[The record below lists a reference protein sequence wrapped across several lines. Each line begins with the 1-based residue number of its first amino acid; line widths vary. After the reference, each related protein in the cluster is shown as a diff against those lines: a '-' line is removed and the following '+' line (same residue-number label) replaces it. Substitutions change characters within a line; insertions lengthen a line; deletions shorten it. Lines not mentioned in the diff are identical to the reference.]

1 MVFSIFSI
9 FPYQFFPFNWIRNV
23 ALKYICNLIIDDDG
37 ISDSDA
43 TDDYEVV
50 EAPIRVLGRYLSFNV
65 SGLCRVWLAGLVC
78 ALGYLAIST
87 VFFFVSVFGLIL
99 VGGVLTVLPFSA
111 IFPTFVLL
119 LLTARSTIKKKNNS
133 NALQIILKIKK
144 KLVCNLL
151 LYSEQL
157 NYY

>member
-1 MVFSIFSI
+1 MTGFRIRTLLMIMRLLKLLSESLGAIFLLMSLGCVGFGLQVWFALSATWR
-9 FPYQFFPFNWIRNV
+9 FPQFF
-23 ALKYICNLIIDDDG
+23 
-37 ISDSDA
+37 
-43 TDDYEVV
+43 
-50 EAPIRVLGRYLSFNV
+50 
-65 SGLCRVWLAGLVC
+65 
-78 ALGYLAIST
+78 
-87 VFFFVSVFGLIL
+87 FFFVSVFGLIL